1 MKYSYEIQFFPETK
15 TFLIEET
22 NLKKNEKWVWTDMEI
37 GDMLNGKVNLF
48 GPQSIESLQRMIN
61 WLKIHYPELTL

>member
-48 GPQSIESLQRMIN
+48 GPQSGESLQRMIN